1 MRNRIMAG
9 DTGRLLPALA
19 IAGALAISVA
29 ACGGSAAATQAPAA
43 SEAAASVAVES
54 IAPEPSA
61 ETTTVQVDQ
70 AISFAGFKVALG
82 AATAEITEG
91 RGGTVAIE
99 AAFENTGSEDA
110 RFDGT
115 LNLSSAGENATE
127 AFDMDIPSVPGG
139 LSGKGMLTFDVE
151 DSFTF
156 DDAVLTIGLPAN
168 QQAIVPLTATAGT
181 AVTLEPVAVDA
192 TGEGTAD

>member
-1 MRNRIMAG
+1 MRNPITAT

-43 SEAAASVAVES
+43 SDAAASIAVES
-54 IAPEPSA
+54 IAPDPSA

-70 AISFAGFKVALG
+70 AFSFAGFKVALG
-82 AATAEITEG
+82 EATAEITEG

-115 LNLSSAGENATE
+115 LNLA
-127 AFDMDIPSVPGG
+127 
-139 LSGKGMLTFDVE
+139 
-151 DSFTF
+151 
-156 DDAVLTIGLPAN
+156 
-168 QQAIVPLTATAGT
+168 
-181 AVTLEPVAVDA
+181 
-192 TGEGTAD
+192 